1 MTQKPN
7 PTGKTAST
15 EGRPGF
21 DKLAELERRYNRKDS
36 PSPESAG
43 ALKIGIEVDDK
54 RFSFRPRRLR
64 RFVPW
69 VIAGLSFCGVTGASV
84 RAYFAALNAGRARI
98 IAVEAKQRELE
109 DVITQ
114 VKAVQASQKK
124 RLHDLEASEGS
135 ALVVRP

>member
-1 MTQKPN
+1 VSSTN
-7 PTGKTAST
+7 DRTGSS
-15 EGRPGF
+15 GRDRHGF

-36 PSPESAG
+36 PSPESAR

-69 VIAGLSFCGVTGASV
+69 LIAGLSFFGITGASV
-84 RAYFAALNAGRARI
+84 VGYLRAFLAGHAQQVAL
-98 IAVEAKQRELE
+98 EAKTRELE
-109 DVITQ
+109 DQ
-114 VKAVQASQKK
+114 LAAVKAVQASQAR
-124 RLHDLEASEGS
+124 RLKTLEASEGS

>member
-1 MTQKPN
+1 MP
-7 PTGKTAST
+7 AS
-15 EGRPGF
+15 
-21 DKLAELERRYNRKDS
+21 DKLTELERRYTRKDS

-43 ALKIGIEVDDK
+43 AVKVSIEADGK
-54 RFSFRPRRLR
+54 RFSFRPRKAR

-69 VIAGLSFCGVTGASV
+69 IVAGLSFCGVTGASI

-109 DVITQ
+109 DVIAQ

-124 RLHDLEASEGS
+124 RIQTLENSEGS